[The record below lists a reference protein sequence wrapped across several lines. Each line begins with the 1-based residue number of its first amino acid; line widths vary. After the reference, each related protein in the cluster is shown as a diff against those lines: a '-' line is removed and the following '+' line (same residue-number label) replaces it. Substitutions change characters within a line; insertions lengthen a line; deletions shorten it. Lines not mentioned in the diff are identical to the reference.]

1 MRLLR
6 TVPLSAQAPDAEGRA
21 QFRGSSG
28 KNYRILAFRR
38 EPGEPFRSK
47 PRLEGVDLE
56 HALAL
61 VSNISDLK
69 IEILTDIDED
79 VTIALRNVTT
89 AEALDA
95 ILEPLVSRPI

>member
-1 MRLLR
+1 
-6 TVPLSAQAPDAEGRA
+6 
-21 QFRGSSG
+21 
-28 KNYRILAFRR
+28 
-38 EPGEPFRSK
+38 
-47 PRLEGVDLE
+47 
-56 HALAL
+56 